1 MKMILKQRLSFEKKL
16 VPLILEDLVVSAPHL
31 PREILRRW
39 GGALQGWSCPSEDPR
54 WTLPSKG
61 QNGQE
66 SKFKEMTRD
75 PSGNHE
81 GQHCTL
87 GPVAVAV
94 SSR

>member
-16 VPLILEDLVVSAPHL
+16 VPLILEDLVVSAPHI

-39 GGALQGWSCPSEDPR
+39 GGALQGWSCPEDPR

-87 GPVAVAV
+87 GPVAAAV